1 MTLALTKHKI
11 HRDGVD
17 GMTIGLFNNGTRIG
31 GADLRLPADSEAVET
46 IVSILVSQA
55 KAHGLHVGR
64 NSVVGLTRAVEMGAV
79 E

>member
-1 MTLALTKHKI
+1 MTLALTKHKV

-46 IVSILVSQA
+46 IVGILCSQA
-55 KAHGLHVGR
+55 KSHGVHVGR
-64 NSVVGLTRAVEMGAV
+64 TCVAGLTRAVEMGAV